1 MTPYYEI
8 IEGDHYL
15 PVSKW
20 DNYKDAAT
28 EADRLNELYNRDYYV
43 TKVENGGRYNP
54 KSRLP

>member
-20 DNYKDAAT
+20 DTYE
-28 EADRLNELYNRDYYV
+28 EAKAETDRLNDLYNRDYYV
-43 TKVENGGRYNP
+43 TKVEGEKRYFP
-54 KSRLP
+54 RSRFP